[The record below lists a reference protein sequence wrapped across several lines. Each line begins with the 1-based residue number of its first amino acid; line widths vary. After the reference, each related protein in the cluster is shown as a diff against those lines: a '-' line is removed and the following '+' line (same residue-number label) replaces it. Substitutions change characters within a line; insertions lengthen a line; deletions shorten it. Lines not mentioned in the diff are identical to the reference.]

1 MTSTVTTAVITRCSQ
16 VFDNRVLAFSDSA
29 SMMSLSR
36 ARAQM
41 TTAATRRSTT
51 VGCASMRTRSARFE
65 PDFVVNPDSSVDV
78 MTAHFP
84 SRRVR
89 CASCWMVS
97 VTVVMSTVPTYSP
110 REPVTT
116 AFPPSARMASN
127 ASWSVDCVLTESP
140 TGLPTVVSEDAA
152 GRSRTCTQRFGLR
165 RSSRTSAYVRRLLGQ
180 AFVQLG
186 G

>member
-1 MTSTVTTAVITRCSQ
+1 QQGA
-16 VFDNRVLAFSDSA
+16 RVQRFGLDDVVVPGQGPDDHGGDEEKHHRGLRQHANA
-29 SMMSLSR
+29 LG
-36 ARAQM
+36 
-41 TTAATRRSTT
+41 TL
-51 VGCASMRTRSARFE
+51 RTRFRGE
-65 PDFVVNPDSSVDV
+65 
-78 MTAHFP
+78 
-84 SRRVR
+84 SRQLRGRHDCPLSESTCPVR
-89 CASCWMVS
+89 SCWMVS

-165 RSSRTSAYVRRLLGQ
+165 RSSRTSAYVRPCSVRRLCSSAGEVPIVAVSVVSL
-180 AFVQLG
+180 
-186 G
+186 